1 MNDEL
6 KPSADAVPESPVVMT
21 RRSLIGGVGAAAV
34 GAALASGAAPAH
46 AAPATGKGTKLTADQ
61 ALALLKEGNR
71 RFVADRPMTGP
82 MSRKRRLEIA
92 QGQQPFAVLVSC
104 SDSRVGPEQLFG
116 RGLGELFIVRNA
128 GNTVASTQA
137 MGSVEYAVAELG
149 VPLVVVL
156 GHQRCGAVAAAATV
170 VQQNSVY
177 PGSIGRMIEPIVP
190 AVLLARGKAGDLVDN
205 SVRENVRR
213 VVRDLRTSVEPM
225 LLDPQKAGRLKVVGA
240 YYDLDTGMVD
250 FFDEG

>member
-1 MNDEL
+1 MTDI
-6 KPSADAVPESPVVMT
+6 T
-21 RRSLIGGVGAAAV
+21 RRVLIGGMGAAAAGALV
-34 GAALASGAAPAH
+34 PTSTGGAAVAAAPA
-46 AAPATGKGTKLTADQ
+46 GKGTNLTADQ

-71 RFVADRPMTGP
+71 RFITDRPATGP

-92 QGQQPFAVLVSC
+92 KGQQPFAVLVSC

-156 GHQRCGAVAAAATV
+156 GHTRCGAVAAAASV

-177 PGSIGRMIEPIVP
+177 PGSIGRMVEPIVP
-190 AVLLARGKAGDLVDN
+190 AVLAARGRSGDLVEN
-205 SVRENVRR
+205 AVRENVRR

-225 LLDPQKAGRLKVVGA
+225 LLDPQKTGRLKVVGA
-240 YYDLDTGMVD
+240 YYSLDTGVVD
-250 FFDEG
+250 FFDEP